1 MIKEKQMNKNKKLA
15 NMAMLVAL
23 AMIFSYV
30 ESLMPINFGI
40 PGMKLGV
47 ANLVTVT
54 GMYFLEFPEVF
65 LVVVMRILLIGFL
78 FGNGM
83 SIVYSLAGGILSFLV
98 MALMKRLKGFSV
110 AGVSIAGGV
119 SHNIGQIIVASVVVE
134 NLKLIYHLV
143 KENGMTLAG
152 AAKRL
157 RQNREGVSRDLEI
170 IEKLQRDGFLECSRK
185 TDDRRSVFL
194 HITKKGEEALV
205 QWEETCARLE
215 EEMLQ
220 GFDRSEQDQ
229 FYDFLLRAYDNLNEG
244 KGDEQGA

>member
-1 MIKEKQMNKNKKLA
+1 
-15 NMAMLVAL
+15 
-23 AMIFSYV
+23 
-30 ESLMPINFGI
+30 
-40 PGMKLGV
+40 
-47 ANLVTVT
+47 
-54 GMYFLEFPEVF
+54 
-65 LVVVMRILLIGFL
+65 
-78 FGNGM
+78 M
-83 SIVYSLAGGILSFLV
+83 S
-98 MALMKRLKGFSV
+98 R
-110 AGVSIAGGV
+110 SIA
-119 SHNIGQIIVASVVVE
+119 ASRRRR
-134 NLKLIYHLV
+134 H
-143 KENGMTLAG
+143 
-152 AAKRL
+152 R
-157 RQNREGVSRDLEI
+157 RS

>member
-1 MIKEKQMNKNKKLA
+1 MEKSFN
-15 NMAMLVAL
+15 
-23 AMIFSYV
+23 
-30 ESLMPINFGI
+30 LMMFRLHQSSRSRLR
-40 PGMKLGV
+40 PGMTKAGLSSGQPKV
-47 ANLVTVT
+47 
-54 GMYFLEFPEVF
+54 
-65 LVVVMRILLIGFL
+65 LLY
-78 FGNGM
+78 
-83 SIVYSLAGGILSFLV
+83 VRDHDACR
-98 MALMKRLKGFSV
+98 MKD
-110 AGVSIAGGV
+110 
-119 SHNIGQIIVASVVVE
+119 
-134 NLKLIYHLV
+134 
-143 KENGMTLAG
+143 
-152 AAKRL
+152 
-157 RQNREGVSRDLEI
+157 VSRYCSITPATASKI